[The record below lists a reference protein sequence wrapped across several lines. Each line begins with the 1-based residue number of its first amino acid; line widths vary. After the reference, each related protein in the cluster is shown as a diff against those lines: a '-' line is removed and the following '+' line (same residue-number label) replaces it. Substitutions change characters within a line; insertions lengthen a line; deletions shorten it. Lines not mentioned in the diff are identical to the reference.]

1 MKTEKI
7 NGVLKAII
15 VAGILALT
23 LTACDNAYGVFHEI
37 QTEKAQVGTDVFK
50 NATVKAIAEDATN
63 YYAAMARVFY
73 KPVGGGL
80 WLVLPVNGS
89 SDYYCA
95 GFAADG
101 ASIYVAAAEKGA
113 TTTLKGIYK
122 GTVGGTSWSAIDA
135 TAIGA
140 KTVDALFWAG
150 SDLFALA
157 HVESTGIYSLYYSN
171 GTTAFASTGLTALTS
186 PVLGVAHDGATYWA
200 LVSSTT
206 TLTAKIYSGTAAALT
221 TDSTPAGGKNFVGIA
236 VDSSNKVLATTTDG
250 YLYTYSA
257 GWTSAVASSDVEL
270 GVLAEVQASPTQ
282 KRLILGKYNS
292 GYGYYEYIA
301 SSNTLYNGNDADN
314 AAFVPTASSYT
325 TTIYTK
331 PVRAMYYSATHSK
344 LFIGLAAQGTDT
356 YALYSNTYDP
366 TAASKY
372 WSGWTAE

>member
-1 MKTEKI
+1 
-7 NGVLKAII
+7 
-15 VAGILALT
+15 
-23 LTACDNAYGVFHEI
+23 
-37 QTEKAQVGTDVFK
+37 
-50 NATVKAIAEDATN
+50 
-63 YYAAMARVFY
+63 
-73 KPVGGGL
+73 
-80 WLVLPVNGS
+80 
-89 SDYYCA
+89 
-95 GFAADG
+95 
-101 ASIYVAAAEKGA
+101 VAAAEKGA